1 MAEQVD
7 ITTLGIK
14 ADATSVTH
22 ATGELEKLEKQSKR
36 TADQTDNFVKSVERE
51 AAVLGKSRTQVIAY
65 DAAKAGLSKTQMEQ
79 VRAAMRAIEEHERH
93 EKMLG
98 RVRMAA
104 GALGAAIGISVIGA
118 LTAMITTLFQS
129 VRAAGEAEQEQLRL
143 AAALRATSQAAGL
156 ARSDLK
162 ALADEVAG
170 KTFFDD
176 ESIARASSEMLIFKN
191 VQGETFKEG
200 IRLAA
205 DMAALYGGQVADHVK
220 SLGKALDDPAEGLMM
235 LERQFGKM
243 SERQKDHIRNLM
255 EQNRLAEAQ
264 GAVLDY
270 VRGKVGGMAE
280 AMNTGINAQAKNLK
294 KEWNEFLEALGA
306 TPAMSEMATGVLGLL
321 KTAVANLRK
330 ELDGERTSISEMSD
344 AFTKWMGLTGVVIRR
359 LQEWARAKQEA
370 AKAHTGAYLMQGFS
384 PGATPEE
391 GAEDQ
396 RQNQVMEN
404 SYKAYKKIQEA
415 MKQTASDAQ
424 KEKDAVAELR
434 KWWGQLAGE
443 DLTLAQQKYGSL
455 DGAIKVLLSGMP
467 TAKKAQEEYNSSL
480 ENARGIVNEALGVNK
495 SYHKNLEDLQTLLA
509 AGKVKTEDYVKAV
522 EWLILN
528 QTDAGKAVQKQ
539 NEELKRLQEEALKQY
554 NAEIQRTTEELIRQ
568 VETMER
574 EVEVLNTSE
583 EAAYRKA
590 AALKSVQLEAIL
602 AEEGESAYTRALQA
616 QIVQLQKLAQLAGQK
631 KTANDA
637 DNKER
642 QRIQQLQQAM
652 RSLAVESQRIGDILA
667 DAFGK
672 GGSALGKM
680 VESLAEFATVS
691 QESAEQFK
699 KNFKDAFGE
708 DGSVDYQKIFDAW
721 KDYTETNTK
730 DTVRMFGDM
739 AGAAKGFF
747 KEHSTGFRVMEAVE
761 KTFRAVE
768 LALALQSYATK
779 IAQMLGLTT
788 VKATTTATNM
798 ALEKTETASSVA
810 NSATRTAASTV
821 AGVARAFEQMGVWG
835 FIGAAAILAFMAA
848 LGANVGSASGS
859 APSLS
864 EERQSRQGTGTVLG
878 DSDAQSES
886 IVNALEILRENS
898 SDELLY
904 QSAMLASLRAIESG
918 ISGMAVFIAR
928 MSALTGGGEVPEG
941 TQTWRGS
948 GNTFDIA
955 DAGILIRRQTVGQAS
970 RGIDATGY
978 EDVRRT
984 HTPSRLARFFGS
996 GGYTAIN
1003 RRFVDLEDDLI
1014 TGLTR
1019 MVDNMANAVAQAVQV
1034 LTGRSA
1040 TEVRRMIDAIELNI
1054 EEMSFADL
1062 RGDDIQTALQAI
1074 FSAMGDNIVTG
1085 LLTSIPELEILEE
1098 FQQVGEGAFE
1108 TIIRVASGVE
1118 RARATLRLWGIDMVR
1133 WQDIADKQGD
1143 VATELIRQSV
1153 VASETTNGIVSGI
1166 GEIIQGFDGTTEEII
1181 ALTERLFELRTMFAR
1196 VGLTANNV
1204 TQEAIEAAG
1213 GLSRL
1218 EDGLQTYFSEFFT
1231 DAERAAALTSEVSGA
1246 FRALGLQMPTTREGF
1261 RALVEHYQRI
1271 GDTSMVARI
1280 IALAPAWV
1288 EAGDAATSAAE
1299 RARRSWMD
1307 FQDLLGELFGETEAD
1322 RLGRQG
1328 IDLTGR
1334 FNEMFGTSLGNIDQI
1349 VNYIRDT
1356 FSDPDTWAGLTD
1368 SQREL
1373 IMAILGLARDMRN
1386 LDTTIQTQ
1394 IDPAYFRDPYQMME
1408 ENLSDFENRFGGVI
1422 SEQGSRSGQLSL
1434 RSTLMNEQVM
1444 ANEARMAALR
1454 AQYQGYQLPPEYQA
1468 LEMANARLREQMA
1481 ALGTQM
1487 GRLTVLTAQYGEE
1500 TAEQLFDLE
1509 QWYAE
1514 QRRIIGNNQT
1524 ALQAL
1529 AEVFNQRWE
1538 DILTE
1543 AGQNAEASFQQI
1555 RQWRQS
1561 MLFENSPLTNQ
1572 QRIAEALEQYRRNYE
1587 AALGGDQSARDNFT
1601 RLADQLLREGVAFW
1615 GRASPEFQELFQR
1628 LIEDSERLA
1637 PDEEDSDPPTGS
1649 DIRAI
1654 TQAILT
1660 SQAAQAEKQAA
1671 LQAIVEAMLAATL
1684 NGNESITETIER
1696 LRQTYVDL
1704 INRQIDADEV
1714 TQ

>member
-176 ESIARASSEMLIFKN
+176 ESIMRASSEMLIFKN

-205 DMAALYGGQVADHVK
+205 DMAALYGGEVVDHVK
-220 SLGKALDDPAEGLMM
+220 ALGKALDDPAEGLMM
-235 LERQFGKM
+235 LERAFGKM
-243 SERQKDHIRNLM
+243 NERQKDHIKELV
-255 EQNRLAEAQ
+255 ESNRLAEAQ
-264 GAVLDY
+264 GIILEY
-270 VRGKVGGMAE
+270 VRGKVGGVAE
-280 AMNTGINAQAKNLK
+280 GMNVGINASTRNLK
-294 KEWNEFLEALGA
+294 KEWSDMLEELGQ
-306 TPAMSEMATGVLGLL
+306 TPTMSSLAADAIGGLR
-321 KTAVANLRK
+321 KAVAALRK
-330 ELDGERTSISEMSD
+330 EITDDKSSGSTIANWAKNFISAIDPVTGYVISRYQEM
-344 AFTKWMGLTGVVIRR
+344 
-359 LQEWARAKQEA
+359 ARAKQQA
-370 AKAHTGAYLMQGFS
+370 AQAHTGANLMAGVTF
-384 PGATPEE
+384 TPE
-391 GAEDQ
+391 GAGDSKELDA
-396 RQNQVMEN
+396 
-404 SYKAYKKIQEA
+404 SYNAYKKIQEA

-583 EAAYRKA
+583 EAVYRKA

-680 VESLAEFATVS
+680 IESLAEFATVS

-1166 GEIIQGFDGTTEEII
+1166 GEIIQGFDGTTEELI

-1204 TQEAIEAAG
+1204 TREAIEAAG

-1509 QWYAE
+1509 EWYAE